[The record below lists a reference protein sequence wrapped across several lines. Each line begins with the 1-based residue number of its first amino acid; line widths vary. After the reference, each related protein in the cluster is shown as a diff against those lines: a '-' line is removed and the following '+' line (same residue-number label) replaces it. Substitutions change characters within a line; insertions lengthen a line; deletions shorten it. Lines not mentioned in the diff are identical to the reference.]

1 MMLLDRRSTSG
12 SVGLLPRRRRRNERR
27 RKRNVK
33 LVEDI
38 FPFDRLE
45 RSAEEEEKK
54 SGGLVY

>member
-12 SVGLLPRRRRRNERR
+12 SVGLLPWRRRNERR

>member
-12 SVGLLPRRRRRNERR
+12 SVGLLPRRRRNERR